1 MKKNII
7 IFSGEP
13 ESINAEIIY
22 KSWRKLNKN
31 LKKRVYIISNFDLLK
46 KQFKNLKYNIKLK
59 KLDKI
64 FL

>member
-31 LKKRVYIISNFDLLK
+31 LKKRVHIISNFDLLK
-46 KQFKNLKYNIKLK
+46 NNLKI
-59 KLDKI
+59 
-64 FL
+64 